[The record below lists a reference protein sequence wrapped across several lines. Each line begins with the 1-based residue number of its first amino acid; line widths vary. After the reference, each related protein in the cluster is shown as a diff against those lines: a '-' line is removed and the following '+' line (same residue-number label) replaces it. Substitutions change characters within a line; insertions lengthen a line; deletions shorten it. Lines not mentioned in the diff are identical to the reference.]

1 MPFSQHA
8 SGRLTGPPPRTSL
21 VPPPRSVAGRN
32 RSGHPLFH
40 RAWWIGLSCGL
51 LAMAL
56 AAWGQGL
63 LPDAQATDGPGTP
76 AETAI
81 TMLLRPSAWLA
92 AGAAALTVLGG
103 TALLRARGREKALLQ
118 ANAALETRLGVL
130 TDLSHA
136 FDMTAVILRAPDGTI
151 RHWSAGCE
159 RLFGFPA
166 VEALGR
172 LVHELLGT
180 RFPDGGRRS
189 VQEELLRTG
198 EWQGELRHRRRGG
211 DPVTVASHWILRREA
226 ATGRPAAVVELHTDA
241 TALKAAEA
249 ALSAG
254 EARLRLAQEVAGVG
268 TWEWDPETDGLVWS
282 PEQHALF
289 GTNPAAGAPQSHEAF
304 LALVHPDDRAR
315 LRAAAIEALETGEY
329 EAEFRILRPG
339 RAGGEEARWLIGR
352 GRRMPGPAG
361 RMGPLLGINVDITA
375 RKEAEEHQA
384 LLMREVDHRAKNA
397 LAVVQAILRLTRAD
411 SPDSFAKAVEGRVA
425 ALARA
430 HTLLTESRWVGADL
444 PAMLRGEL
452 APFMGNGGSNRV
464 VFDGPPVTVAPVT
477 AQPLSMALHE
487 LATNAAKYGSLSV
500 PDGRLAVSWQ
510 ADAVAGRLRFCWAET
525 GGPPVAA
532 SPGRSGFG
540 SRVIQTTIREQLGG
554 EVAFTW
560 EAAGLICTI
569 DLPLN
574 RAMSRDMV

>member
-1 MPFSQHA
+1 MPFPQHA
-8 SGRLTGPPPRTSL
+8 SGRLTGLPPGAGLARPRQA
-21 VPPPRSVAGRN
+21 SVAARCRG
-32 RSGHPLFH
+32 GHPLLQ
-40 RAWWIGLSCGL
+40 RAWWLGLSCGL
-51 LAMAL
+51 AAMAL
-56 AAWGQGL
+56 AAWAQGL
-63 LPDAQATDGPGTP
+63 LPEAEATGGIGLSTE
-76 AETAI
+76 AALA
-81 TMLLRPSAWLA
+81 LLTRPYVWLA
-92 AGAAALTVLGG
+92 AATAALVALGAAALM
-103 TALLRARGREKALLQ
+103 RARGREKALRQ
-118 ANAALETRLGVL
+118 ANAALESRLGAL

-136 FDMTAVILRAPDGTI
+136 FDMTAVLLRAPDGTI

-159 RLFGFPA
+159 RLFGYPA
-166 VEALGR
+166 AEALGR
-172 LVHELLGT
+172 LTHELLGT

-189 VQEELLRTG
+189 VQEELLRNG
-198 EWQGELRHRRRGG
+198 EWQGELRHRRLGG
-211 DPVTVASHWILRREA
+211 DPLTVASHWILRRDA

-268 TWEWDPETDGLVWS
+268 TWEWDPETEGMLWS

-289 GTNPAAGAPQSHEAF
+289 GTSPAAGAPQSHEAF
-304 LALVHPDDRAR
+304 LALVHPDDRPR
-315 LRAAAIEALETGEY
+315 MRDAAARALETGEY

-339 RAGGEEARWLIGR
+339 RGGEEARWLIGR

-361 RMGPLLGINVDITA
+361 RLGPFLGVNVDITA
-375 RKEAEEHQA
+375 RKEAEERQA

-411 SPDSFAKAVEGRVA
+411 SPDSFARAVEGRVA

-500 PDGRLAVSWQ
+500 PDGRLTVSWE
-510 ADAVAGRLRFCWAET
+510 AGGLGLRCDGA
-525 GGPPVAA
+525 GGRAIAA
-532 SPGRSGFG
+532 APGRNGFG
-540 SRVIQTTIREQLGG
+540 SRVIRTTIHEQLGG
-554 EVAFTW
+554 EVEFQW
-560 EAAGLICTI
+560 EPSGLLCVIE
-569 DLPLN
+569 LPLH
-574 RAMSRDMV
+574 RAMARDMV